1 MELGKTE
8 DMLKYVKEYNFPT
21 DILVETTTFCNLKC
35 NMCPNRNLERA
46 RGEMP
51 RDLWEKIVKEITEVA
66 PETVLWPTI
75 MGEPLML
82 GKRIFEYIQYAKDS
96 GIKKICL
103 NSNFSLFSE
112 ELVVPLFNSGL
123 DELIIGLDAVT
134 EDTYKKIRVN
144 GNFDKV
150 TKNVGLFISENEKRH
165 RPIKLTIQMV
175 LQDENIDEEQ
185 LFIDYWK
192 NRACGIHLKIRHRI
206 GWGGSVAPS
215 SMINKS
221 YLENRIACLW
231 ILRQM
236 SILWNGLVPQCDCP
250 GERYYGDVN
259 KQSLSEIWNG
269 QLMALRQRH
278 LAGDFSLHP
287 CKYCYDWRVGKSVT
301 IAI

>member
-1 MELGKTE
+1 MELGRIE

-35 NMCPNRNLERA
+35 NMCPNRNLARP
-46 RGEMP
+46 RGEMSHK
-51 RDLWEKIVKEITEVA
+51 LWEKIVKEVVEVA
-66 PETVLWPTI
+66 PATVLWPTI
-75 MGEPLML
+75 MGEPMML
-82 GKRIFEYIQYAKDS
+82 GKRIFEYIKYAKDL

-103 NSNFSLFSE
+103 NSNFLLFSE
-112 ELVVPLFNSGL
+112 ELVVPLFDSDL

-134 EDTYKKIRVN
+134 EDTYKKIRISGDFN
-144 GNFDKV
+144 KV
-150 TKNVGLFISENEKRH
+150 IKNVDLFILENEKRC

-185 LFIDYWK
+185 LFIDYWRNK
-192 NRACGIHLKIRHRI
+192 ASGICLKIRHRI

-221 YLENRIACLW
+221 DLENRIACLW

-269 QLMALRQRH
+269 QLRELRQRH
-278 LAGDFSLHP
+278 LAGDFSLNP
-287 CKYCYDWRVGKSVT
+287 CKNCHDWRVGKSVT
-301 IAI
+301 INI